1 MKIKEIELRSGMD
14 RANIRYY
21 EKEGLLQPERTEN
34 GYREYSEKDLQ
45 QLLKIRLLRS
55 LHFSL
60 EDIKSLM
67 QKKTTLSFLLK
78 NQIRYLESETEDVL
92 YAKSLCES
100 IVSEG
105 ATFETLDA
113 EKHLVS
119 IEDVTSKSSSEYFNV
134 DFEIPHVFEPIR
146 RFAARTLDMALYG
159 TLIVFLNYFIRG
171 EYSPTDSL
179 SYTFQNIL
187 TILVMIMILEPIQL
201 KLFKRTFGKWI
212 MGLYIENLSGR
223 PLSYEDAFRRTLNVL
238 VRGMGLLIPLADLI
252 SLGSSYDKLRKGE
265 ILSWD
270 RGLAYRM
277 KDRKFYRYIT
287 AFLLFFIIS
296 LSIFIIPYLQ
306 YIPPNK
312 GSLTVEEFS
321 ENFRYYQ
328 NLFEVDF
335 GNYKMDNYGKWA
347 EKEMDERIEYLPD
360 AVKYPHFRFRM
371 NDHIVKE
378 VNFSVTYED
387 NPFWVENYRD
397 MMILASL
404 SFTNADESM
413 NIVERALL
421 SGEII
426 MRFYAENFK
435 SHTLATKNVEISS
448 TVEYDGYEKSIE
460 ILEPINRERENY
472 YHHEFF
478 VRKTSPEN

>member
-1 MKIKEIELRSGMD
+1 
-14 RANIRYY
+14 
-21 EKEGLLQPERTEN
+21 
-34 GYREYSEKDLQ
+34 
-45 QLLKIRLLRS
+45 
-55 LHFSL
+55 
-60 EDIKSLM
+60 M

-212 MGLYIENLSGR
+212 MGLYIENLNGS
-223 PLSYEDAFRRTLNVL
+223 PLSYEDAFRRTLHVL

-252 SLGSSYDKLRKGE
+252 SLGSSFDKLRKGE

-277 KDRKFYRYIT
+277 KDRKIYRYLI
-287 AFLLFFIIS
+287 AFVLFFFIS
-296 LSIFIIPYLQ
+296 ISVIIIPFLQ
-306 YIPPNK
+306 NVPPNT
-312 GSLTVEEFS
+312 GALTVEEFS

-328 NLFEVDF
+328 KLHDMDF
-335 GNYKMDNYGKWA
+335 DNYVMNNFGKWE
-347 EKEMDERIEYLPD
+347 EKEADDRLEYLPD

-435 SHTLATKNVEISS
+435 SHTFATKNVEISS
-448 TVEYDGYEKSIE
+448 MVEYDGYEKSIE
-460 ILEPINRERENY
+460 ILEPIIRERENY

-478 VRKTSPEN
+478 VRRLSPEN

>member
-159 TLIVFLNYFIRG
+159 TLIIFLNYFIRG

-212 MGLYIENLSGR
+212 MGLYIENLNGSA
-223 PLSYEDAFRRTLNVL
+223 LSYEDSFRRTLHVL
-238 VRGMGLLIPLADLI
+238 VRGMGLFIPLADLI
-252 SLGSSYDKLRKGE
+252 SLGSSFDKLRKGE

-277 KDRKFYRYIT
+277 KDRKIYRYII
-287 AFLLFFIIS
+287 AFVLFFFIS
-296 LSIFIIPYLQ
+296 ISVIIIPFLQ
-306 YIPPNK
+306 NIPPNT
-312 GSLTVEEFS
+312 GALTVEEFS

-328 NLFEVDF
+328 KLHDMDF
-335 GNYKMDNYGKWA
+335 DNYVMNNFGKWE
-347 EKEMDERIEYLPD
+347 EKEADDRLEYLPD

-435 SHTLATKNVEISS
+435 SHTFATKNVEISS
-448 TVEYDGYEKSIE
+448 MVEYDGYEKSIE

-478 VRKTSPEN
+478 VRRTAP

>member
-45 QLLKIRLLRS
+45 QLLKVRLLRS

-60 EDIKSLM
+60 EDIKSLI

-119 IEDVTSKSSSEYFNV
+119 IEEATSESSSEYFNV

-212 MGLYIENLSGR
+212 MGLYIENLNGSA
-223 PLSYEDAFRRTLNVL
+223 LSYEDSFRRTLHVL
-238 VRGMGLLIPLADLI
+238 VRGMGLFIPLADLI
-252 SLGSSYDKLRKGE
+252 SLGSSFDKLRKGE

-277 KDRKFYRYIT
+277 KDRKIYRYII
-287 AFLLFFIIS
+287 AFVLFFFIS
-296 LSIFIIPYLQ
+296 ISVIIIPFLQ
-306 YIPPNK
+306 NIPPNT
-312 GSLTVEEFS
+312 GALTVEEFS

-328 NLFEVDF
+328 KLHDMDF
-335 GNYKMDNYGKWA
+335 GNYVMNNFGKWE
-347 EKEMDERIEYLPD
+347 EKEADDRLEYLPD

-413 NIVERALL
+413 NIIERALL

-435 SHTLATKNVEISS
+435 SHTFATKNVEISNM
-448 TVEYDGYEKSIE
+448 VEYDGYEKSIE

-478 VRKTSPEN
+478 VRRTAP

>member
-60 EDIKSLM
+60 EDIKSLI

-119 IEDVTSKSSSEYFNV
+119 IEEAASESSSDYFDV
-134 DFEIPHVFEPIR
+134 DFEIPQVFEPIR
-146 RFAARTLDMALYG
+146 RFAARSLDMTLYSILAIFLKYLILG
-159 TLIVFLNYFIRG
+159 EFTPDESIGYTLENVV
-171 EYSPTDSL
+171 TV
-179 SYTFQNIL
+179 
-187 TILVMIMILEPIQL
+187 LVMIMILEPIQL
-201 KLFKRTFGKWI
+201 KLFKRTFGKWV
-212 MGLYIENLSGR
+212 MGLYIDNLNGS
-223 PLSYEDAFRRTLNVL
+223 PLSYEDSFRRTLHVL

-252 SLGSSYDKLRKGE
+252 SLGSSFDKLRKGE

-277 KDRKFYRYIT
+277 KDRKTYRYIM
-287 AFLLFFIIS
+287 AFVLFFFIS
-296 LSIFIIPYLQ
+296 ISVIIIPFWKN
-306 YIPPNK
+306 IAPNR
-312 GSLTVEEFS
+312 GSLTVKEFS
-321 ENFRYYQ
+321 ENFRHYQ
-328 NLFEVDF
+328 DLLEIDI
-335 GNYKMDNYGKWA
+335 GNYKLNDYGTWEEIEPNY
-347 EKEMDERIEYLPD
+347 RTQYLPD
-360 AVKYPHFRFRM
+360 AIKYPQFRFSTKEH
-371 NDHIVKE
+371 NVQE
-378 VNFSVTYED
+378 VNFIVTYEN

-397 MMILASL
+397 VMILASL
-404 SFTNADESM
+404 SLINSDEKENIFTNLITSE
-413 NIVERALL
+413 
-421 SGEII
+421 EII
-426 MRFYAENFK
+426 SRFYEKRFQSDSFAIGDF
-435 SHTLATKNVEISS
+435 SISS
-448 TVEYDGYEKSIE
+448 KIEYDGYEDTIE
-460 ILEPINRERENY
+460 ILKPTNQERSNY

-478 VRKTSPEN
+478 VRRTAP

>member
-45 QLLKIRLLRS
+45 QLLKVRLLRS

-60 EDIKSLM
+60 EDIKSLI

-212 MGLYIENLSGR
+212 MGLYIE
-223 PLSYEDAFRRTLNVL
+223 TLMVARFL
-238 VRGMGLLIPLADLI
+238 MR
-252 SLGSSYDKLRKGE
+252 
-265 ILSWD
+265 ILSEEPFMSLLEVWD
-270 RGLAYRM
+270 CSFLWP
-277 KDRKFYRYIT
+277 IS
-287 AFLLFFIIS
+287 FLLEAA
-296 LSIFIIPYLQ
+296 
-306 YIPPNK
+306 
-312 GSLTVEEFS
+312 LTS
-321 ENFRYYQ
+321 
-328 NLFEVDF
+328 
-335 GNYKMDNYGKWA
+335 
-347 EKEMDERIEYLPD
+347 
-360 AVKYPHFRFRM
+360 
-371 NDHIVKE
+371 
-378 VNFSVTYED
+378 
-387 NPFWVENYRD
+387 
-397 MMILASL
+397 
-404 SFTNADESM
+404 
-413 NIVERALL
+413 
-421 SGEII
+421 
-426 MRFYAENFK
+426 
-435 SHTLATKNVEISS
+435 
-448 TVEYDGYEKSIE
+448 
-460 ILEPINRERENY
+460 
-472 YHHEFF
+472 
-478 VRKTSPEN
+478 